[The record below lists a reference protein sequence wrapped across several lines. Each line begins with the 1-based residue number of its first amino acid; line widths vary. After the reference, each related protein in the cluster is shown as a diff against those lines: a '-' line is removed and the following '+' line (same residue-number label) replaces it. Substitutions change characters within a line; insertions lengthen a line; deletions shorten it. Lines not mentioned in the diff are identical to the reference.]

1 MLVLMGGY
9 ICAHCW
15 SGKLRPEA
23 RSTLDNTAIF
33 WHYVTAQ
40 GIAAMA
46 IVSLMPQI

>member
-1 MLVLMGGY
+1 MGGY
-9 ICAHCW
+9 VCVRCW

-23 RSTLDNTAIF
+23 HSTLDNTAIF

-46 IVSLMPQI
+46 VIVLMPLL